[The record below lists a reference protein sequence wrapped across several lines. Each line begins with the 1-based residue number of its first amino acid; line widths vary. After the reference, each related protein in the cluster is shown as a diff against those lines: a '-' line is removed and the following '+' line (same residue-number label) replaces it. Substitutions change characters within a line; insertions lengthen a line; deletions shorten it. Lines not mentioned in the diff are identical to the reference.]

1 MHRLYKW
8 NNDDASVWFIY
19 SKALLVYAC
28 ESYELTKADMVR
40 INFAWN
46 SMFWKIFKVNDVNII
61 NHIIDFT
68 GRVAISV
75 ELYLK
80 RYKFFSKLF
89 TSSNAVQRM
98 LAFCFVHR

>member
-1 MHRLYKW
+1 M
-8 NNDDASVWFIY
+8 
-19 SKALLVYAC
+19 
-28 ESYELTKADMVR
+28 
-40 INFAWN
+40 
-46 SMFWKIFKVNDVNII
+46 NII